1 MCHAAKMAQEV
12 NLEYSPQTKRFRG
25 FMFLFANVFMH
36 ELGHLFTTF
45 LYKGRRN
52 TPTYIYGAMMG
63 VSEGSHSYGGSRNY
77 GHPRVAS
84 EPARGEAGRKLEEL
98 LFGGL
103 TCFYRQPITEDERQ
117 VCSYLLSLEN
127 GILIIASKLIRAPAR
142 RTLPSHQ

>member
-1 MCHAAKMAQEV
+1 MCHAAKTAQEV
-12 NLEYSPQTKRFRG
+12 NLEHSVENKRFRG

-52 TPTYIYGAMMG
+52 TPTYIYGAMVG

-77 GHPRVAS
+77 GYPRVAS
-84 EPARGEAGRKLEEL
+84 EPAKGEAGRKLEEL

-103 TCFYRQPITEDERQ
+103 ICFYRQPITEDERQ
-117 VCSYLLSLEN
+117 VCSHVHSLNTRLLS
-127 GILIIASKLIRAPAR
+127 
-142 RTLPSHQ
+142 